1 MKVIKVI
8 LLVLISLL
16 MVIVGWAYLSLIS
29 IENTLLNEKYYEDL
43 FIETD
48 LVSRAYYEI
57 QDSFVDIVIANVL
70 ADMDQEELSA
80 FKEEEQLY
88 LYSLNAFLDVIEPAW
103 IEKQLQQAVK
113 DTLAFIRGDQ
123 EELSLVINM
132 DEIEDALRQKMFSE
146 NIVLSLDQLNE
157 LGGHTHPVIVVARA
171 VRVIRELGFIN
182 QINLNQVHD
191 NIPNEVGNVIK
202 MYQDYKSSFYYISY
216 IFFGLAL
223 VLMMLLAKPVKG
235 LIWFGGTTIIFSLSF
250 LLGIQ
255 VLKNKL
261 PGHLLSGI
269 HERGLPLS
277 VDLIQLIVFYIAES
291 INNIALIAVA
301 VGLVFLLIGLIL
313 GLIIRKKYS
322 SLSVE
327 KVQND

>member
-1 MKVIKVI
+1 
-8 LLVLISLL
+8 
-16 MVIVGWAYLSLIS
+16 
-29 IENTLLNEKYYEDL
+29 
-43 FIETD
+43 
-48 LVSRAYYEI
+48 
-57 QDSFVDIVIANVL
+57 
-70 ADMDQEELSA
+70 MDQEELSA

-202 MYQDYKSSFYYISY
+202 MYQNYKSSFYYISY

-235 LIWFGGTTIIFSLSF
+235 LIWFGGTTIICSLSF

-255 VLKNKL
+255 VLKNTL
-261 PGHLLSGI
+261 PGQLLSGI
-269 HERGLPLS
+269 HYSGLPLS